1 MSPASSPAA
10 YNYKVVRQFAVMTV
24 FWGVVG
30 MALGVFIAAQ
40 LVWSQLNLDLPW
52 TSFGRLRPLHTNAV
66 IFAFGG
72 CALFAT
78 SYYVVQRTCQ
88 VRLVSDRLAAF
99 TFWGWQAV
107 IVAAMISLPLGYT
120 SSKEYA
126 ELEWPIDILLGIV
139 WFTYIGVFFG
149 TLFKRR
155 TRHIYVANWFFGAFI
170 LVTGML
176 HLVNSAAVPVSPF
189 KSYSMYAGA
198 TDAMIQWW
206 YGHNA
211 VGFFLTTGF
220 LGMMYYFV
228 PKQANRPIYSY
239 RLSIVHFWA
248 LITLYIWAGPH
259 HLHYTALPDWAQS
272 LGMVMSI
279 ILLAPSWGGMINGMM
294 TLSGAWHKLR
304 TDPILRFL
312 VVSLAFYGMSTFEGP
327 MMAIKTVN
335 ALSHYTDWTIG
346 HVHAGALG
354 WVAMI
359 TFGALYHLIPR
370 VFGRE
375 QMHSLAAI
383 HLHFWLATIGTVLY
397 IVAMW
402 VNGITQGLMWRA
414 VHEDGTLTYSF
425 IESVSASHP
434 GYLVRMIGGAI
445 FFTGML
451 LMAWNTWRTIRAA
464 RPAEYDAGA
473 RIPLAQNGGAGR

>member
-1 MSPASSPAA
+1 MTTAISPTA
-10 YNYKVVRQFAVMTV
+10 YNYKVVRQFVIMTV
-24 FWGVVG
+24 VWGIVG
-30 MALGVFIAAQ
+30 MGLGVFIAAQ
-40 LVWSQLNLDLPW
+40 LVWPELNFGLEW
-52 TSFGRLRPLHTNAV
+52 TTFGRLRPLHTNLV

-72 CALFAT
+72 CALMAT

-88 VRLVSDRLAAF
+88 VRLFSDRLAAF

-107 IVAAMISLPLGYT
+107 IASAIVSLPLGYT
-120 SSKEYA
+120 TTKGYA
-126 ELEWPIDILLGIV
+126 ELEWPIAIWLAIV
-139 WFTYIGVFFG
+139 WVAYATVFFG
-149 TLFKRR
+149 TLARRR
-155 TRHIYVANWFFGAFI
+155 TSHIYVANWFYGAFI

-176 HLVNSAAVPVSPF
+176 HVVNHLALPVSLF
-189 KSYSMYAGA
+189 KSYSIYAGA
-198 TDAMIQWW
+198 TDAMVQWW

-228 PKQANRPIYSY
+228 PKQAERPVYSY

-248 LITLYIWAGPH
+248 LNSLYIWAGPH

-279 ILLAPSWGGMINGMM
+279 ILLVPSWGGMINGMM

-304 TDPILRFL
+304 SDPILRFL
-312 VVSLAFYGMSTFEGP
+312 VVALAFYGMSTFEGP

-359 TFGALYHLIPR
+359 TIGATYHMIPPL
-370 VFGRE
+370 FGR
-375 QMHSLAAI
+375 QAMHSVTLI
-383 HLHFWLATIGTVLY
+383 HAHFWLATVGTVLY
-397 IVAMW
+397 IAAMW

-414 VHEDGTLTYSF
+414 VDADGTLTYSF
-425 IESVSASHP
+425 VATLVASHN
-434 GYLVRMIGGAI
+434 GYVVRLIGGAL
-445 FFTGML
+445 FASGML
-451 LMAWNTWRTIRAA
+451 LMAWNTWRTIRVGDPHVAA
-464 RPAEYDAGA
+464 QTAIISVPGA
-473 RIPLAQNGGAGR
+473 PR

>member
-1 MSPASSPAA
+1 MSTAISPTA
-10 YNYKVVRQFAVMTV
+10 YNYKVVRQFAIMTV
-24 FWGVVG
+24 VWGIIG
-30 MALGVFIAAQ
+30 MGLGVFIASQ
-40 LVWSQLNLDLPW
+40 LVWPDLNFGLPW
-52 TSFGRLRPLHTNAV
+52 TTFGRLRPLHTNLV

-72 CALFAT
+72 CALFGT

-88 VRLVSDRLAAF
+88 TRLISDGMAAF
-99 TFWGWQAV
+99 HFWGWQAV
-107 IVAAMISLPLGYT
+107 IIGAIVTLPMGYT
-120 SSKEYA
+120 TTKEYA
-126 ELEWPIDILLGIV
+126 ELEWPIAILLAIV
-139 WFTYIGVFFG
+139 WITYAAVFFG
-149 TLFKRR
+149 TIVKRK
-155 TRHIYVANWFFGAFI
+155 TKHIYVGNWFYGAFI
-170 LVTGML
+170 VVTAML
-176 HLVNSAAVPVSPF
+176 HIVNHMSLPVSLF
-189 KSYSMYAGA
+189 KSYSAYSGA

-228 PKQANRPIYSY
+228 PKQAERPIYSY

-335 ALSHYTDWTIG
+335 SLSHYTDWTIG

-359 TFGALYHLIPR
+359 SIGAVYHMIPR
-370 VFGRE
+370 LYGRP
-375 QMHSLAAI
+375 QMHSMGLINA
-383 HLHFWLATIGTVLY
+383 HFWLATIGTVLY
-397 IVAMW
+397 IASMW

-414 VHEDGTLTYSF
+414 INDDGTLTYSF
-425 IESVSASHP
+425 VEALQASHP
-434 GYLVRMIGGAI
+434 GYMVRALGGA
-445 FFTGML
+445 FFASGML
-451 LMAWNTWRTIRAA
+451 LMAYNVFRTVRAA
-464 RPAEYDAGA
+464 DAEEADQAA
-473 RIPLAQNGGAGR
+473 RIAVVGAH